1 MWEYGELGHIDVWY
15 ARIDP
20 ESTRR
25 FVRSSDRAYVEKE
38 LEKARRS
45 SSLVAFTRLTQKV
58 DGRYRIKDDPPMI
71 AHLDDE
77 ELAQQL
83 SALVEGYSESLQED
97 RHVLL
102 RKYRFVDVAY
112 KVVGVGSVGTR
123 CYIALLMGTEVS
135 DPLFLQV
142 KQAET
147 SGFEPHIAPGSYL
160 NQAQRVVYGQRL
172 MQAAS
177 DIFLGWTELGSI
189 DFYVRQLRD
198 MKLSVS
204 VASLS
209 ESRFVQYCE
218 LCGWALARAHARSG
232 DPAQVIGYLVAHD
245 TFDLAIASF
254 TEAYAD
260 QTERDH
266 DSLVSTA
273 KAGRVP
279 VETG

>member
-1 MWEYGELGHIDVWY
+1 MWEYGEMRHIEVGY
-15 ARIDP
+15 ARMDP

-45 SSLVAFTRLTQKV
+45 SSLVAFPRLTQKV
-58 DGRYRIKDDPPMI
+58 DGRYCIKDDPPTI

-83 SALVEGYSESLQED
+83 GALVERYSESLQED

-102 RKYRFVDVAY
+102 SKYRFVDIAY

-123 CYIALLMGTEVS
+123 CYIALLMGSEKS

-147 SGFEPHIAPGSYL
+147 SLFEPHIGPSSYL
-160 NQAQRVVYGQRL
+160 NHAQRVVYGQRL

-198 MKLSVS
+198 MKLST
-204 VASLS
+204 
-209 ESRFVQYCE
+209 
-218 LCGWALARAHARSG
+218 SG
-232 DPAQVIGYLVAHD
+232 
-245 TFDLAIASF
+245 
-254 TEAYAD
+254 
-260 QTERDH
+260 
-266 DSLVSTA
+266 
-273 KAGRVP
+273 
-279 VETG
+279 

>member
-1 MWEYGELGHIDVWY
+1 MWEYGEMRHIDVWY

-20 ESTRR
+20 ETTRR
-25 FVRSSDRAYVEKE
+25 FVRSSDRSCVANE

-45 SSLVAFTRLTQKV
+45 SSLVAFPRLTQKV
-58 DGRYRIKDDPPMI
+58 DGRYRIKDDPPTI

-83 SALVEGYSESLQED
+83 SALVERYSESLQED

-102 RKYRFVDVAY
+102 RKYRFVDVAH

-147 SGFEPHIAPGSYL
+147 SVFEPHLGPSSYL
-160 NQAQRVVYGQRL
+160 NHAHRDVYGQRL

-189 DFYVRQLRD
+189 DFYVRLLRD
-198 MKLSVS
+198 LKLYVR
-204 VASLS
+204 VASLC
-209 ESRFVQYCE
+209 ESR
-218 LCGWALARAHARSG
+218 
-232 DPAQVIGYLVAHD
+232 LVR
-245 TFDLAIASF
+245 
-254 TEAYAD
+254 Y
-260 QTERDH
+260 
-266 DSLVSTA
+266 
-273 KAGRVP
+273 
-279 VETG
+279 